1 VTPKQFKDAR
11 DALGLTQTAM
21 AQRLGVHQMTVSKW
35 ERGLAAI
42 SNPVEQLIRLWVK
55 AGKPRRKH

>member
-1 VTPKQFKDAR
+1 VTPEQFKGAR

-21 AQRLGVHQMTVSKW
+21 AQRLGVHPMTVSKW

-42 SNPVEQLIRLWVK
+42 PIPVEKLISLWVK